1 MGRKAILLLS
11 ILLLAATLAG
21 CTSYPTLDAV
31 MGTLPG
37 SIPTEPV
44 TEVSTVV
51 TEPTEPPTEEPLP
64 PPTSAYSG
72 SGFFESDTGTT
83 LVLRLEWQAEQNKS
97 LHQID
102 MKVKVFLEYLGELT
116 LTPSKENT
124 LTVGD
129 EQFTFK
135 TKAKYPESAEPVL
148 LIEKKVSLPREDCA
162 DLNVRMVAKVYSD
175 NVYEEY
181 SFSSI
186 TAQGNLI
193 ISDKYASL
201 KKKAEIDVDLI
212 KQHPELPN
220 GCEVTSLA
228 MALNYYGYKIGKME
242 LKEGY
247 LPIGTENIYE
257 YNIGDPA
264 ERKNSYGCYSPVIKR
279 TADAFYADKG
289 IKRTATDLTHC
300 NIEELYYQVSQ
311 GEPVIVWATLYM
323 DKRPY
328 NIISWKIDGHVFNW
342 KVPLHCMLLTGYD
355 MKEGTVTLTDPIF
368 GVVTH
373 DKTLFETRWH
383 QMGEQAVIA

>member
-1 MGRKAILLLS
+1 MGRKATLLLS

-44 TEVSTVV
+44 TEVSTMV

-201 KKKAEIDVDLI
+201 KKKAVFADHIFYKFYRFASKI
-212 KQHPELPN
+212 LPT
-220 GCEVTSLA
+220 GIVMK
-228 MALNYYGYKIGKME
+228 MA
-242 LKEGY
+242 
-247 LPIGTENIYE
+247 
-257 YNIGDPA
+257 
-264 ERKNSYGCYSPVIKR
+264 
-279 TADAFYADKG
+279 
-289 IKRTATDLTHC
+289 
-300 NIEELYYQVSQ
+300 
-311 GEPVIVWATLYM
+311 
-323 DKRPY
+323 
-328 NIISWKIDGHVFNW
+328 
-342 KVPLHCMLLTGYD
+342 
-355 MKEGTVTLTDPIF
+355 
-368 GVVTH
+368 
-373 DKTLFETRWH
+373 KT
-383 QMGEQAVIA
+383 